1 MKILVALHQVMD
13 LGGII
18 NHTEQLIGGL
28 KDLGHTVHLKQFVYA
43 DNAHDQRREGD
54 FMIGPSGIP
63 HHQGKGWNF
72 TKMQRVAYKTRA
84 GVSTAKQI
92 LSGYDLVIWTV
103 PVPSKN
109 KDNQG
114 NSVWPELYDLPK
126 SVKQVAFVHDGNIR
140 HGAPHILA
148 IAHHLSGL
156 ACVHGCALN
165 GSSFI
170 EVPRALI
177 LNPQENPIRDNLN
190 WLDKK
195 PGFVNMQTF
204 KAWKHAHELIQAIAY
219 MPKKREGE
227 LREVAGKG
235 IEYQYM
241 TSEDKCKEEY
251 FHGKIQMFGQSD
263 NAWFSYD
270 KFWDAA
276 LENGMVH
283 HDYWNTREVEAWLT
297 SARVLVDPS
306 WSRKYA
312 AIGGHWN
319 RVVVDAMI
327 HGVVPVATEMGMGS
341 EIFEPGVHYIP
352 IPPGGEDPQRY
363 ADIVLAAG
371 DMSWQEAS
379 HFRMANRE
387 LLPLFDR
394 TAVAKKLLALVT
406 EELDA
411 TEIRLGSNER
421 DMQLRAEDI
430 MFNHFGVL
438 I

>member
-1 MKILVALHQVMD
+1 MD

-28 KDLGHTVHLKQFVYA
+28 KDLGHTVYLKQFVYA
-43 DNAHDQRREGD
+43 VNAHDQRRDGD
-54 FMIGPSGIP
+54 FLVGPSGVP

-72 TKMQRVAYKTRA
+72 TRMQRVPYRGAANLT
-84 GVSTAKQI
+84 SAKQI

-109 KDNQG
+109 KENTG
-114 NSVWPELYDLPK
+114 NHEWMHLYDLPRNI
-126 SVKQVAFVHDGNIR
+126 KQVAFVHDGNIR
-140 HGAPHILA
+140 NGAPHILA
-148 IAHHLSGL
+148 IQEHLHGI
-156 ACVHGCALN
+156 ACVHACALN
-165 GSSFI
+165 GADFI
-170 EVPRALI
+170 TTPRALI
-177 LNPQENPIRDNLN
+177 VNPQETPVRDTLN
-190 WLDKK
+190 WLNKK

-219 MPKKREGE
+219 MPKKKVGE
-227 LREVAGKG
+227 LREVAGLG

-251 FHGKIQMFGQSD
+251 FHASTMDGDDHGQP
-263 NAWFSYD
+263 WFSAM

-276 LENGMVH
+276 EVNGMTH
-283 HDYWNTREVEAWLT
+283 HGYWNTEEVNTWLT

-306 WSRKYA
+306 WSKKYA

-327 HGVVPVATEMGMGS
+327 HGVVPVATQMGMGS
-341 EIFEPGVHYIP
+341 EIFQAGVHYVAVQH
-352 IPPGGEDPQRY
+352 GGDSPQEY
-363 ADIVLAAG
+363 ADTILEASN
-371 DMSWQEAS
+371 MSWQEAI
-379 HFRMANRE
+379 RYRDNACE
-387 LLPLFDR
+387 LLPMFDR
-394 TAVAKKLLALVT
+394 KTVAQRVIDLANWNLPVMMGQ
-406 EELDA
+406 ENP
-411 TEIRLGSNER
+411 EIKEKAS
-421 DMQLRAEDI
+421 DI